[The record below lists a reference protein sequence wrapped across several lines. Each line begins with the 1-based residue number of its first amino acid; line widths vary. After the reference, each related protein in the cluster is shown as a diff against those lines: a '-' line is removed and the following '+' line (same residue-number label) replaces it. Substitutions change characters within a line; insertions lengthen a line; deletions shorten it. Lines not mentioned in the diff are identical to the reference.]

1 MTDAPEVRVATAAD
15 LHLVEPLWIAVHHRH
30 AETMPE
36 LAPYVS
42 DDESWAVRR
51 ELYEELLAKPDTLLL
66 LVFDGAAAIGYG
78 LAHVMDLEDSWI
90 PDTWQT
96 GQRIGEIESLSV
108 LPEYRGSGLGSVLLD
123 RLETHLRARGA
134 RDLVLGV
141 VPGND
146 DAIRLY
152 QRRGYRPAW
161 LYLSRFEGRD

>member
-36 LAPYVS
+36 LAPFVD
-42 DDESWAVRR
+42 DDESWAVRK

-66 LVFDGAAAIGYG
+66 LAFDGKGAVGYG
-78 LAHVMDLEDSWI
+78 LAHVMAVEDSWI

-96 GQRIGEIESLSV
+96 GQRIGEVESLSV

-123 RLETHLRARGA
+123 RLEAHLRDRGA
-134 RDLVLGV
+134 RDLILGV
-141 VPGND
+141 LPGNH

-152 QRRGYRPAW
+152 QRRGYRPTW

>member
-36 LAPYVS
+36 LAPFVG
-42 DDESWAVRR
+42 DDESWAVRKV
-51 ELYEELLAKPDTLLL
+51 LYEELLVKPDTLLL
-66 LVFDGAAAIGYG
+66 LAFDGSAAIGYG
-78 LAHVMDLEDSWI
+78 LAHVMAVDDSWI

-123 RLETHLRARGA
+123 RLEAHLRDRGA
-134 RDLVLGV
+134 RDLILGV
-141 VPGND
+141 LPGND

-152 QRRGYRPAW
+152 QRRGYRPTW